1 MEFINNSN
9 DNDDGFFVLARNT
22 GNRSFKDDPQLRRN
36 KVSKLW
42 QQRVAT
48 IHSCYYSQRNFKRKH
63 KLST

>member
-9 DNDDGFFVLARNT
+9 NDDIFVLARNT
-22 GNRSFKDDPQLRRN
+22 GKRSFKDDPQLRRN

-48 IHSCYYSQRNFKRKH
+48 NTQ
-63 KLST
+63 LL